1 MAIWPIRRYPGTS
14 YTEINLDWIMRK
26 LKQQIEGLVASV
38 NGKTGNVILDASDVH
53 ALPDTYIPPAAPV
66 DSVNGKTGTV
76 VLDYTDVGALPDT
89 YTPPAA
95 PVQSVNTQTGDVVL
109 PIPPSGGSMG
119 QVLAKDTNADYD
131 YSWQTVS
138 GGGAV
143 DSVNG
148 QTGTVVLDAND
159 VGALPDTYTAP
170 VESVN
175 GLTGTVTISAGT
187 VGALGIQKA
196 ADATSVGTQYNLNGI
211 GTYTEFMVIICCANG
226 ANHNTIYY
234 VDAPNDKIRLLGN
247 VASGITPSISSGY
260 LTIVSTQTAHVFICP
275 LPPV

>member
-1 MAIWPIRRYPGTS
+1 MAFWPINRYP
-14 YTEINLDWIMRK
+14 YTNMTQINLDWIMKELRK
-26 LKQQIEGLVASV
+26 KVNSLVASV
-38 NGKTGNVILDASDVH
+38 NGKTGDVVLTASDVG
-53 ALPDTYIPPAAPV
+53 ALPDTYTPPAAPV
-66 DSVNGKTGTV
+66 DSVNGQTGTV
-76 VLDYTDVGALPDT
+76 VLDYSDVGALPDT

-109 PIPPSGGSMG
+109 PVPPSGGTTG
-119 QVLAKDTNADYD
+119 QVLAKDTNTDYD

-148 QTGTVVLDAND
+148 QTGTVVLNAND
-159 VGALPDTYTAP
+159 VGALPNTYTAP
-170 VESVN
+170 VSSVN
-175 GLTGTVTISAGT
+175 GLTGTVTLSAGT

-211 GTYTEFMVIICCANG
+211 GTYTEFLVIICCANG

-234 VDAPNDKIRLLGN
+234 VDAPNDQIRLLGN
-247 VASGITPSISSGY
+247 VASGITPSISAGY

>member
-1 MAIWPIRRYPGTS
+1 MAIWPVRRYPGTS
-14 YTEINLDWIMRK
+14 FTNINLDWIMRK
-26 LKQQIEGLVASV
+26 LNEQISGLVASV
-38 NGKTGNVILDASDVH
+38 NGKTGNVVLDYTDVG
-53 ALPDTYIPPAAPV
+53 ALPDTYTPPAAPV
-66 DSVNGKTGTV
+66 DSVNGQTGTV

-95 PVQSVNTQTGDVVL
+95 PVQSVNTQTGDVVI
-109 PIPPSGGSMG
+109 PVPPSGGTTG
-119 QVLAKDTNADYD
+119 QVLAKDTNTDYD

-138 GGGAV
+138 AGGAV

-170 VESVN
+170 VSSVN
-175 GLTGTVTISAGT
+175 GNTGAVVLSAAN
-187 VGALGIQKA
+187 VGALGIQRA
-196 ADATSVGTQYNLNGI
+196 ADAVSAGTQYDLNND
-211 GTYTEFMVIICCANG
+211 TYTEFLVIVCCANG

-234 VDAPNDKIRLLGN
+234 VDAPNNQIRLLGN
-247 VASGITPSISSGY
+247 VASGVTPSISAGY
-260 LTIVSTQTAHVFICP
+260 LTLVSTQTAHVFICP

>member
-1 MAIWPIRRYPGTS
+1 MALWPVRRYPGTS
-14 YTEINLDWIMRK
+14 FTEINLDWIMRK
-26 LKQQIEGLVASV
+26 LKEQISGLVASV
-38 NGKTGNVILDASDVH
+38 NGKTGNVVLDYTDVG
-53 ALPDTYIPPAAPV
+53 ALPDTYTPPAAPV
-66 DSVNGKTGTV
+66 DSVNGQTGTV

-95 PVQSVNTQTGDVVL
+95 PVQSVNTQTGDVVI
-109 PIPPSGGSMG
+109 PVPPSGGTTG

-138 GGGAV
+138 AGGAV

-148 QTGTVVLDAND
+148 QTGVVVLDAND

-170 VESVN
+170 VSSVN
-175 GLTGTVTISAGT
+175 GLTGSVVLSAAN
-187 VGALGIQKA
+187 VGALGIQRA
-196 ADATSVGTQYNLNGI
+196 ADAVSAGTQYDLNND
-211 GTYTEFMVIICCANG
+211 TYTEFLIIVCCANG

-234 VDAPNDKIRLLGN
+234 VDAPNNQIRLLGN
-247 VASGITPSISSGY
+247 VASGVTPSISAGY
-260 LTIVSTQTAHVFICP
+260 LTLVSTQTAHVFICP

>member
-53 ALPDTYIPPAAPV
+53 ALPDTYTPPAAPV

-76 VLDYTDVGALPDT
+76 VLDYSDVGALPDT

-95 PVQSVNTQTGDVVL
+95 
-109 PIPPSGGSMG
+109 
-119 QVLAKDTNADYD
+119 
-131 YSWQTVS
+131 
-138 GGGAV
+138 AV

-159 VGALPDTYTAP
+159 VGAMPDTYTAP

-247 VASGITPSISSGY
+247 VASGITPSISAGY

>member
-1 MAIWPIRRYPGTS
+1 MALWPIQRYS
-14 YTEINLDWIMRK
+14 YTDFNKINLDWIMRK

-53 ALPDTYIPPAAPV
+53 ALPDTYVPPAALV
-66 DSVNGKTGTV
+66 DSVNGKQGVV

-95 PVQSVNTQTGDVVL
+95 PVQSVNTQTGDVVI
-109 PIPPSGGSMG
+109 PVPPSGGTTG
-119 QVLAKDTNADYD
+119 QVLAKDTNDDYD

-148 QTGTVVLDAND
+148 QTGVVVLDADD
-159 VGALPDTYTAP
+159 VGAMPDTYTAP
-170 VESVN
+170 VSSVN
-175 GLTGTVTISAGT
+175 GLTGSVVLSAAN
-187 VGALGIQKA
+187 VGALAIQRA
-196 ADATSVGTQYNLNGI
+196 ADAVNTGTQYNLNND
-211 GTYTEFMVIICCANG
+211 TYTEFLVIICCANG

-247 VASGITPSISSGY
+247 VASGITPSISAGY
-260 LTIVSTQTAHVFICP
+260 LTLVSTQTAHVFICP

>member
-1 MAIWPIRRYPGTS
+1 M
-14 YTEINLDWIMRK
+14 
-26 LKQQIEGLVASV
+26 
-38 NGKTGNVILDASDVH
+38 
-53 ALPDTYIPPAAPV
+53 PDTYTPPAAPV

-76 VLDYTDVGALPDT
+76 VLDYSDVGALPDT

-95 PVQSVNTQTGDVVL
+95 
-109 PIPPSGGSMG
+109 
-119 QVLAKDTNADYD
+119 
-131 YSWQTVS
+131 
-138 GGGAV
+138 AV

-159 VGALPDTYTAP
+159 VGAMPDTYTAP

-247 VASGITPSISSGY
+247 VASGITPSISAGY

>member
-1 MAIWPIRRYPGTS
+1 MSLWPIQRYP
-14 YTEINLDWIMRK
+14 YTDFNKINLDWIMRK
-26 LKQQIEGLVASV
+26 LKQQVDGLVASV
-38 NGKTGNVILDASDVH
+38 NGKTGNVVLDASDVH
-53 ALPDTYIPPAAPV
+53 ALPDTYVPPAALV
-66 DSVNGKTGTV
+66 DSVNGKQGVV

-109 PIPPSGGSMG
+109 PVPPSGGTTG
-119 QVLAKDTNADYD
+119 QVLAKDSNTDYD

-170 VESVN
+170 VSSVN
-175 GLTGTVTISAGT
+175 GMTGAVTVSAAT
-187 VGALGIQKA
+187 VGALGIQRQ
-196 ADATSVGTQYNLNGI
+196 ADAVNTGTQYNLNNA
-211 GTYTEFMVIICCANG
+211 TYTEFLVIICCANG

-247 VASGITPSISSGY
+247 VASGITPSISAGY